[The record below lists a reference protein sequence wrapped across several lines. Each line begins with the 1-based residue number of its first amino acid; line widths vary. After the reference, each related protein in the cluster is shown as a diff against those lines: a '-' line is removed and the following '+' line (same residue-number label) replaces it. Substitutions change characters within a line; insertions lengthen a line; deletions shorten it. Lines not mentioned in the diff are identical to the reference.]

1 MNEAFAMAEPGK
13 TIGEK
18 DFQAIYSAIIAQQ
31 HFSYNE
37 QFSRYSEK
45 QKSLLQALALEGSAG
60 ANITSNAFLSK
71 YTLGSAS
78 SIQAA
83 CRSLMKLGVI
93 AETDGKKHISDL
105 IFSEWLRRNL
115 V

>member
-1 MNEAFAMAEPGK
+1 MSLSFAS
-13 TIGEK
+13 T
-18 DFQAIYSAIIAQQ
+18 YSM
-31 HFSYNE
+31 E
-37 QFSRYSEK
+37 GMWRC
-45 QKSLLQALALEGSAG
+45 LLDV
-60 ANITSNAFLSK
+60 
-71 YTLGSAS
+71 GSAS
-78 SIQAA
+78 SIQTA

>member
-1 MNEAFAMAEPGK
+1 MLNCIIMENFFRNPFVI
-13 TIGEK
+13 TPYIIS
-18 DFQAIYSAIIAQQ
+18 FTNTYSM
-31 HFSYNE
+31 
-37 QFSRYSEK
+37 
-45 QKSLLQALALEGSAG
+45 EGMWRC
-60 ANITSNAFLSK
+60 LHDV
-71 YTLGSAS
+71 GSAS

-93 AETDGKKHISDL
+93 AETDSKKHISDL

>member
-71 YTLGSAS
+71 YTGFVKLHPDGLPKFDE
-78 SIQAA
+78 I
-83 CRSLMKLGVI
+83 RSY
-93 AETDGKKHISDL
+93 S
-105 IFSEWLRRNL
+105 RN
-115 V
+115 